1 MGSVQ
6 SLVLTFFHIV
16 LTVDKNKG
24 DIKRNVCMDSV
35 ELGMV
40 DGHLSR
46 KMTIAQRKIYCNTR
60 RTKAPECYPNSHLW
74 KGTARS
80 WSQRCASNC
89 ISIMHHTM
97 F

>member
-1 MGSVQ
+1 MFNNHLLFMTKRVSNGIYA

-35 ELGMV
+35 ELGRA

-46 KMTIAQRKIYCNTR
+46 KMTIA
-60 RTKAPECYPNSHLW
+60 
-74 KGTARS
+74 
-80 WSQRCASNC
+80 
-89 ISIMHHTM
+89 
-97 F
+97 